1 MNARAIIFF
10 LLTCAMGVGS
20 VLAAQPAE
28 VWIDVPFVA
37 QTKDGCGA
45 AAISMVIQ
53 YWEKRAGQSA
63 PSSADPERI
72 QAALYSP
79 AAGGIPASKMR
90 EYFQVSGYRAFAF
103 QGNWSDLVHHVQDG
117 RPLIVSLK
125 ASGPLGPLHYV
136 VVTGIDVERGYVY
149 INDPAQQKLLR
160 ISREGFE
167 SEWNPTH
174 NWTLLAVP
182 QSGD

>member
-1 MNARAIIFF
+1 MNVRTVIFF
-10 LLTCAMGVGS
+10 FLTCAASVGV
-20 VLAAQPAE
+20 VLAAQPPG

-37 QTKDGCGA
+37 QTKDGCGS
-45 AAISMVIQ
+45 AAISMVMQ
-53 YWEKRAGQSA
+53 YWENRGGRAA
-63 PSSADPERI
+63 TNSADPERI
-72 QAALYSP
+72 QSALYSR

-90 EYFQVSGYRAFAF
+90 EYFQAAGYRAFAF
-103 QGNWSDLVHHVQDG
+103 QGNWNDLKHHVQEG

-136 VVTGIDVERGYVY
+136 VVTGIDAERGYVY
-149 INDPAQQKLLR
+149 INDPAQQKSLR

-182 QSGD
+182 QPGD

>member
-1 MNARAIIFF
+1 MNARAVIIFF
-10 LLTCAMGVGS
+10 LACIAGVGS
-20 VLAAQPAE
+20 VLAAHPPE

-37 QTKDGCGA
+37 QTKDGCGSA
-45 AAISMVIQ
+45 VISMVIQ
-53 YWEKRAGQSA
+53 FWESQAGKPLSRT
-63 PSSADPERI
+63 ADPERI

-79 AAGGIPASKMR
+79 AAGGIPASRMR

-103 QGNWSDLVHHVQDG
+103 QGNWSDLKHHVQEG

-182 QSGD
+182 QSVD

>member
-1 MNARAIIFF
+1 MNARTIIFLF
-10 LLTCAMGVGS
+10 LVCVAGVGN
-20 VLAAQPAE
+20 VLAAQPPG
-28 VWIDVPFVA
+28 VLIDVPFVA
-37 QTKDGCGA
+37 QTKDGCGS
-45 AAISMVIQ
+45 AAISMILQ
-53 YWEKRAGQSA
+53 YWEYRVGQTA
-63 PSSADPERI
+63 TKSADPERI
-72 QAALYSP
+72 QSALYSR

-90 EYFQVSGYRAFAF
+90 EYFRAAGYRAFAF
-103 QGNWSDLVHHVQDG
+103 QGNWSDLRRHVQEG

-125 ASGPLGPLHYV
+125 ASALLGPLHYV
-136 VVTGIDVERGYVY
+136 VVMGIDVERGYVY
-149 INDPAQQKLLR
+149 INDPAQQKSLR